1 MTKPIQKALI
11 ISAVVYLVVGLLLVI
26 WPDVA
31 RSIIIYAIGAAAVV
45 YGGYRIIDFFSRKEN
60 LSGVQIG
67 VALGI
72 ACIMFGLFLLF
83 RANVVVSLLATVIG
97 VAVIVDSVLRLQIA
111 LNLRLTGERG
121 WIALIV
127 TAFVTLVFGILLLF
141 NPFTA
146 VRVATIV
153 GGASLLADGVF
164 TIWGALQSRTRDT
177 SSNRT
182 VVIR

>member
-1 MTKPIQKALI
+1 MTKPIRKALI
-11 ISAVVYLVVGLLLVI
+11 LSAVVYLVVGLLLVI

-31 RSIIIYAIGAAAVV
+31 RSIIIYAIGAAAVI

-72 ACIMFGLFLLF
+72 ACIMLGLFLLF
-83 RANVVVSLLATVIG
+83 RANIVVSLLATVIG

-111 LNLRLTGERG
+111 LNLRLIGDKG

-164 TIWGALQSRTRDT
+164 TLWGAIQSGNRDT
-177 SSNRT
+177 GSNRT
-182 VVIR
+182 IVIH

>member
-11 ISAVVYLVVGLLLVI
+11 LSAVVYIVVGLLLVI

-31 RSIIIYAIGAAAVV
+31 RQIVIYAIGAAAVI
-45 YGGYRIIDFFSRKEN
+45 YGSYRIIDFFSHKEN

-83 RANVVVSLLATVIG
+83 RANVVVALLATVIG

-111 LNLRLTGERG
+111 LNLRLVGDKG
-121 WIALIV
+121 WIVLIV
-127 TAFVTLVFGILLLF
+127 TSFVTLVFGILLLF

-164 TIWGALQSRTRDT
+164 TIWGALKSGNRDT
-177 SSNRT
+177 SNNRT
-182 VVIR
+182 VIIH